1 MAPMQFF
8 IVNAFSSKPF
18 HGNPATVV
26 IVPRELVKEGDDVMA
41 PFFQKLSAEV
51 GQVET
56 AFVIPPDQP
65 KTDFKLRFFTKSKE
79 MPFCGHATLA
89 VAHVLATEFNFPSDL
104 IYFSTST
111 GVVVVKCSNKKLFQL
126 DLSPSL
132 PVPLTTPLQLQ
143 AMADALGLKSKDD
156 IVDAV
161 LHESSHNLI
170 LVLRSAARVVAAKPV
185 VDKLVAA
192 VPAGVSKVTITA
204 VPIVAPVTAGSIG
217 LSPSVGGAVSSNDED
232 MWRKYDFI
240 TRLFAP
246 WIGIAEDAVSGAS
259 HAILAQYWRTR
270 SPVIREKSNL
280 LCYQPSPRGG
290 EILLQITGGRVGV
303 SGEAITIAKGL
314 VSLHSQL

>member
-8 IVNAFSSKPF
+8 IVNAFSNTPF
-18 HGNPATVV
+18 RGNPATVV
-26 IVPRELVKEGDDVMA
+26 IVPREIVKDGDDA
-41 PFFQKLSAEV
+41 LSHFFQKLSAEV
-51 GQVET
+51 AQVET
-56 AFVIPPDQP
+56 AFVIPPDHP

-89 VAHVLATEFNFPSDL
+89 AAHVLATEFNFPSDL

-132 PVPLTTPLQLQ
+132 PVALKAPLPLDDV
-143 AMADALGLKSKDD
+143 AKALRLSSKEE
-156 IVDAV
+156 IVDAA

-170 LVLRSAARVVAAKPV
+170 LVLASATSVVKVNPDA
-185 VDKLVAA
+185 DKLMACM
-192 VPAGVSKVTITA
+192 PSGVSKVT
-204 VPIVAPVTAGSIG
+204 VTATPVISATGSEVARV
-217 LSPSVGGAVSSNDED
+217 LDAANEEEK
-232 MWRKYDFI
+232 WKKYDFI

-246 WIGIAEDAVSGAS
+246 WIGISEDAVSGAS

-270 SPVIREKSNL
+270 SSSIREKSNL
-280 LCYQPSPRGG
+280 LCFQPSPRGG

-314 VSLHSQL
+314 VSLQSNL